1 MLFSCPYDDLHSDV
15 SSSEEQRS
23 RRWANLVFDISNVLY
38 KVDVVTEIIP
48 QNSSDDVLRQVVP
61 GMSHMSRIVD
71 GRTTIVPVD
80 LTALE
85 RYKFV
90 LYVVGQTSAGPLSGF
105 QAIAHHMVSMTYL
118 RSGERIVNSQD
129 WLVNYRLRS
138 HPFRLSYFGS
148 GCHTSR

>member
-71 GRTTIVPVD
+71 GRTTIVPVN

-90 LYVVGQTSAGPLSGF
+90 LYVVGQTSAGPLSEF
-105 QAIAHHMVSMTYL
+105 
-118 RSGERIVNSQD
+118 
-129 WLVNYRLRS
+129 
-138 HPFRLSYFGS
+138 
-148 GCHTSR
+148 